1 VPSLPEE
8 SGGVRVKII
17 LPLEVMIPRKTCED
31 KRVILNLNIY
41 RNAHH
46 MTLNQAKMEM
56 AKHVSIA
63 AAENEEEMPSPPF
76 VFTYTVFPS
85 TGRKFD
91 LGNVCSIIQK
101 FTDDAL
107 IEIGA
112 IKDDNYK
119 VVQEIVYKFGAV
131 DKENP
136 RAELEIKSIES

>member
-1 VPSLPEE
+1 M
-8 SGGVRVKII
+8 KII
-17 LPLEVMIPRKTCED
+17 LPLEVMIPRKTRED
-31 KRVILNLNIY
+31 KKVILNLNIY

-46 MTLNQAKMEM
+46 MTLNQAKTEM
-56 AKHVSIA
+56 ARHVSMA
-63 AAENEEEMPSPPF
+63 VVESGEEIPSPPYI
-76 VFTYTVFPS
+76 FTYTIFPS

-112 IKDDNYK
+112 IKDDSYK
-119 VVQEIVYKFGAV
+119 VVQEVVYKFGAI

-136 RAELEIKSIES
+136 RAELEIRTTG